1 MYCHC
6 IILVFQRHLTM
17 YLKEGILLIDPNLY
31 RWRFMFLK
39 AFVLAQKKSKP
50 ARITSTNIL
59 NHVTKDESHGVRIA
73 KTSLRLF
80 VRMAR

>member
-1 MYCHC
+1 M
-6 IILVFQRHLTM
+6 LVFQRHLVT

-39 AFVLAQKKSKP
+39 AFLLAQKKSKP
-50 ARITSTNIL
+50 SHIISINIL
-59 NHVTKDESHGVRIA
+59 NHVSKDESHGVRIA

-80 VRMAR
+80 VRMAK

>member
-1 MYCHC
+1 
-6 IILVFQRHLTM
+6 M

-73 KTSLRLF
+73 KTSLRVF
-80 VRMAR
+80 ARMAK